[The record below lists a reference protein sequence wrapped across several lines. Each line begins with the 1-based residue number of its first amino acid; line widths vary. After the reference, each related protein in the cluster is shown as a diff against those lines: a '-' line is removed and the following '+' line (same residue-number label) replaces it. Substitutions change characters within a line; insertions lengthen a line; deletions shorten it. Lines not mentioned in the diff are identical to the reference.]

1 MESSEQTK
9 NYTDLINV
17 NTLPLMHL
25 NNTIDYIHNMPQHH
39 ESMIH
44 QQLTTTDYSHVPQPQ
59 PQPPPTVAQPIELVY
74 PQNIQMMDTSSTNSP
89 VATTSK
95 KRKTSHA

>member
-1 MESSEQTK
+1 MNMESSEQTK

-17 NTLPLMHL
+17 NSLPSMHL
-25 NNTIDYIHNMPQHH
+25 NNIDYIHTMPHHH
-39 ESMIH
+39 ETMIH
-44 QQLTTTDYSHVPQPQ
+44 QQLTTTDYSHA
-59 PQPPPTVAQPIELVY
+59 PQPPPPPAQAQPIELVY
-74 PQNIQMMDTSSTNSP
+74 QQNLQLMDTSTRNSP